1 MNEKAGTQIEWLR
14 NKARKRKLS
23 MAAPVKKVAYE

>member
-1 MNEKAGTQIEWLR
+1 MKKQELRLEWLR